1 VGCRTKTPAA
11 RKQQARSFR
20 AEKEKQQ
27 KRFRREDLKM
37 NSNTSQLVRHSIARM
52 LAITLVVLATAA
64 GALAQVPNTIPP
76 AGINPGLD
84 VGDQGM
90 LVPHGAVRVPVTN
103 GGAPVFGP
111 DGVTQLVDYWVAD
124 TASGFCRLDPTP
136 NPATGIVSGALNL
149 ATCFL
154 AATGQLQDYQ
164 VEFGVVFVA
173 DMSLGGIM
181 RFKFIPDGTGR
192 HMIIDPANT
201 VQIFGPTSL
210 LGNTAVGIHPRVET
224 IKMGP
229 DGKLYFSFPGNGD
242 IWRVLNPLSLT
253 FTQAG
258 NKVERVGTSD
268 NQRRVDAF
276 AWIGHDIWMDQ
287 AGFLNKLQNA
297 DKCNYTAACVASL
310 EFGNVTAN
318 LGVASDQRFST
329 DTTGHHVYFGDGNV
343 VVDYDTATQQTM
355 HIVSNAGNLISGVG
369 GATTQVA
376 TSIIQSINLDQQTGD
391 FIITDDTAIEAPLP
405 EGAGPNPTGSGRVW
419 MVKAGVPEP
428 CGPAPTCS
436 MTSPVGNSAPVT
448 TVQQEVA
455 ARRATLLIAGI
466 THPRGL
472 LFLGD
477 RYWVSDEVN
486 GFCRID
492 ENLATGATS
501 LSHCYKP
508 TPSFIPGQ
516 ADATDGTTL
525 AGLRTV
531 YVPDASGGPGIA
543 RFTFNPANGGTLTQ
557 TGVLSSGTS
566 AVESVAVPK
575 QVPGT
580 SLVPEDAVYV
590 GFSNNGTMSKITK
603 ASTSP
608 SALTPVANLE
618 NGVGVISMAFYGS
631 DLYMAEEGTPTLQNG
646 NVNSVKRGSFNTY
659 FPKASPSMA
668 KGTAISVAFPTVRGQ
683 FLGLVVQNPLAI
695 AIGPTFERPLCLG
708 PAGTATGN
716 IMTFGGGSTVTPGV
730 SDPSLLMT
738 APAMYVGASAIS
750 APTTPQ
756 SPQGTATLTPDA
768 EVDQWDFTC
777 QTQSNWVDEAA
788 LSPLLSLNVPIA
800 SVTAIAVSNHT
811 ATATM
816 AIGDDPTAE
825 IPDPKGGGPKDP
837 LGIPLTTPAATP
849 GQGHVYIVR

>member
-1 VGCRTKTPAA
+1 
-11 RKQQARSFR
+11 
-20 AEKEKQQ
+20 
-27 KRFRREDLKM
+27 M

-149 ATCFL
+149 STCFL
-154 AATGQLQDYQ
+154 AATGQPQDYQ
-164 VEFGVVFVA
+164 VQFGVVFVA

-181 RFKFIPDGTGR
+181 RFKFVPDGTGK
-192 HMIIDPANT
+192 HMALDPNNLLAPNNT

-210 LGNTAVGIHPRVET
+210 LGTTAVGIHPRVET

-229 DGKLYFSFPGNGD
+229 DGKLYFTFPGNGD
-242 IWRVLNPLSLT
+242 IWRVLNPLSPN
-253 FTQAG
+253 FTQLG

-268 NQRRVDAF
+268 NGRRIDAF
-276 AWIGHDIWMDQ
+276 AWVGHDIWMDQ
-287 AGFLNKLQNA
+287 AGFLNKLPNA
-297 DKCNYTAACVASL
+297 DKCNYTAACVATL

-343 VVDYDTATQQTM
+343 VVDYDAATQQTM
-355 HIVSNAGNLISGVG
+355 HIVTNAGNLISGPG
-369 GATTQVA
+369 GATTQVP
-376 TSIIQSINLDQQTGD
+376 TSIIQSINLDQQSGD
-391 FIITDDTAIEAPLP
+391 FIITDDTSIEAPLP

-419 MVKAGVPEP
+419 MVKAGVAEP

-436 MTSPVGNSAPVT
+436 MTAEVGNSGPVFIA
-448 TVQQEVA
+448 QEQVA

-516 ADATDGTTL
+516 ADATDGATL

-531 YVPDASGGPGIA
+531 YVPDASGAAGIA
-543 RFTFNPANGGTLTQ
+543 RFTFNPANGGTITQ

-566 AVESVAVPK
+566 AAEAVALPK

-580 SLVPEDAVYV
+580 TLTPEDALYV
-590 GFSNNGTMSKITK
+590 GFSNNGTISKITK
-603 ASTSP
+603 VSTSP

-631 DLYMAEEGTPTLQNG
+631 DLYMAEEGTPVLQNG
-646 NVNSVKRGSFNTY
+646 NVNSVKRGSFNTIM
-659 FPKASPSMA
+659 PKASPSMA
-668 KGTAISVAFPTVRGQ
+668 KGTAISVAFPVVRGQ
-683 FLGLVVQNPLAI
+683 FLGLIVQNPLAI

-716 IMTFGGGSTVTPGV
+716 IMTFGGGSTVKPGV

-738 APAMYVGASAIS
+738 APAMYVGASAIL
-750 APTTPQ
+750 APSTPQ
-756 SPQGTATLTPDA
+756 SPQASNTITQDA
-768 EVDQWDFTC
+768 EVDQWDITC
-777 QTQSNWVDEAA
+777 QTQSNWVDEAS
-788 LSPLLSLNVPIA
+788 LNPLLSLNVPIA
-800 SVTAIAVSNHT
+800 SVTAIAVSDHS
-811 ATATM
+811 ATASM
-816 AIGDDPTAE
+816 AIGDDPTAQ
-825 IPDPKGGGPKDP
+825 IPDPKGGLAKDP
-837 LGIPLTTPAATP
+837 LGVPLTTPALTP

>member
-1 VGCRTKTPAA
+1 
-11 RKQQARSFR
+11 
-20 AEKEKQQ
+20 
-27 KRFRREDLKM
+27 M

-111 DGVTQLVDYWVAD
+111 DGKTQLVDYFVAD
-124 TASGFCRLDPTP
+124 TASGLCRLDPTP
-136 NPATGIVSGALNL
+136 NPATGIISGALNL
-149 ATCFL
+149 STCFL
-154 AATGQLQDYQ
+154 TATGQPQDYQ
-164 VEFGVVFVA
+164 VEFGVIFVA
-173 DMSLGGIM
+173 DMSLGGVW
-181 RFKFIPDGTGR
+181 RFRFVPDGTGR
-192 HMIIDPANT
+192 HMALDPNNTQVAPGAPLNT

-210 LGNTAVGIHPRVET
+210 IGVTAVGIHPRVET

-229 DGKLYFSFPGNGD
+229 DGKLYITFPGNGD
-242 IWRVLNPLSLT
+242 IWRILNPLSPT

-258 NKVERVGTSD
+258 NKLERVGTSD
-268 NQRRVDAF
+268 NGRRIDAF
-276 AWIGHDIWMDQ
+276 AWVGHDIWMDQ
-287 AGFLNKLQNA
+287 AGFLNKLPNA
-297 DKCNYTAACVASL
+297 DKCNYTAACVATL

-329 DTTGHHVYFGDGNV
+329 DTTGHHVYFGTGNV
-343 VVDYDTATQQTM
+343 VADYDTLTTQTM
-355 HIVSNAGNLISGVG
+355 HVLTNSGNLISGNG
-369 GATTQVA
+369 GAFTQVA
-376 TSIIQSINLDQQTGD
+376 TSIIQSINLDQQSGD
-391 FIITDDTAIEAPLP
+391 FIITDDTSIEAPLP
-405 EGAGPNPTGSGRVW
+405 EGAGPNPVGSGRVW
-419 MVKAGVPEP
+419 MVKAGVAEP

-436 MTSPVGNSAPVT
+436 MTSAVGNSAPEFVP
-448 TVQQEVA
+448 QQQAA

-472 LFLGD
+472 IFLGD

-492 ENLATGATS
+492 ENAATGAAF

-508 TPSFIPGQ
+508 TPSFIAGQ
-516 ADATDGTTL
+516 ADATDGATL
-525 AGLRTV
+525 AGLRTL
-531 YVPDASGGPGIA
+531 YVPDASGAAGIA
-543 RFTFNPANGGTLTQ
+543 RFTFNPANGGTITQ

-566 AVESVAVPK
+566 AAEAVAVPK

-580 SLVPEDAVYV
+580 TLTPEDAVYV
-590 GFSNNGTMSKITK
+590 GFSNNNSVYKITK
-603 ASTSP
+603 ATTSP

-631 DLYMAEEGTPTLQNG
+631 DLYMAEEGTPVLAAG

-683 FLGLVVQNPLAI
+683 GLGLVIQNPLAI

-708 PAGTATGN
+708 PAGTAVGN
-716 IMTFGGGSTVTPGV
+716 IVTFGGGSTVTPGV
-730 SDPSLLMT
+730 NDPSLLMT
-738 APAMYVGASAIS
+738 APAMYVGASAIP

-756 SPQGTATLTPDA
+756 SPQGGSNITQDS
-768 EVDQWDFTC
+768 EVDQWDITC
-777 QTQSNWVDEAA
+777 QTQANWVDEAS
-788 LSPLLSLNVPIA
+788 LNPLLSLNVPIA

-811 ATATM
+811 ATASM
-816 AIGDDPTAE
+816 AIGDDPTAQ

-837 LGIPLTTPAATP
+837 LGIPLTSPAATP

>member
-1 VGCRTKTPAA
+1 
-11 RKQQARSFR
+11 
-20 AEKEKQQ
+20 
-27 KRFRREDLKM
+27 M

-52 LAITLVVLATAA
+52 LAITLVVLATVA

-90 LVPHGAVRVPVTN
+90 LVPHGAIRVPVVN
-103 GGAPVFGP
+103 AAGAPVLGP

-136 NPATGIVSGALNL
+136 NPATGIISGALNL
-149 ATCFL
+149 STCFL
-154 AATGQLQDYQ
+154 AATGQPQDYQ

-173 DMSLGGIM
+173 DMSLGGVM
-181 RFKFIPDGTGR
+181 RFRFVPAPPN
-192 HMIIDPANT
+192 HMALDPNNTQVPPGGPLNT
-201 VQIFGPTSL
+201 VQIMGPTSL
-210 LGNTAVGIHPRVET
+210 IGNTAVGIHPRVET

-229 DGKLYFSFPGNGD
+229 DGKLYISFPGNGD
-242 IWRVLNPLSLT
+242 IWRILNPLSPT

-258 NKVERVGTSD
+258 NKLERVGTSD
-268 NQRRVDAF
+268 NGRRIDAF
-276 AWIGHDIWMDQ
+276 AWVGHDIWMDQ
-287 AGFLNKLQNA
+287 AGFLNKLPNA
-297 DKCNYTAACVASL
+297 DKCNYTAICVATL

-329 DTTGHHVYFGDGNV
+329 DTTGHHVYFGTGNV
-343 VVDYDTATQQTM
+343 VADYDTLTTQTM
-355 HIVSNAGNLISGVG
+355 HIVTNAGNLITGNG

-376 TSIIQSINLDQQTGD
+376 TSIIQSINLDQKSGD

-405 EGAGPNPTGSGRVW
+405 EGAGPNPVGSGRVW
-419 MVKAGVPEP
+419 MVKAGAPEP

-436 MTSPVGNSAPVT
+436 MTAEVGNSGPEFVP
-448 TVQQEVA
+448 QQQAA
-455 ARRATLLIAGI
+455 ARRATLLIAGV

-492 ENLATGATS
+492 VNPVSGAAS

-508 TPSFIPGQ
+508 TATFIPGQ
-516 ADATDGTTL
+516 ADATDGATL

-531 YVPDASGGPGIA
+531 YVPDASGAAGIA

-566 AVESVAVPK
+566 AAEAVAVPK

-580 SLVPEDAVYV
+580 SLTPEDAVYV
-590 GFSNNGTMSKITK
+590 GFSNNNSVYKITK
-603 ASTSP
+603 ATTSP
-608 SALTPVANLE
+608 SALTAVANLE

-631 DLYMAEEGTPTLQNG
+631 DLYMAEEGTPVLANG

-683 FLGLVVQNPLAI
+683 ALGLIIQNPLAI

-716 IMTFGGGSTVTPGV
+716 IITFGGGSTVTPT
-730 SDPSLLMT
+730 SDPSLLST
-738 APAMYVGASAIS
+738 APAMYVGASAIPS
-750 APTTPQ
+750 PSLPQ
-756 SPQGTATLTPDA
+756 SPQGGGSITQDS
-768 EVDQWDFTC
+768 EVDQWDITC
-777 QTQSNWVDEAA
+777 QTQANWVDEAS
-788 LSPLLSLNVPIA
+788 LNPLLSLNVPIA
-800 SVTAIAVSNHT
+800 SVTAIAVSDHT
-811 ATATM
+811 AAATM
-816 AIGDDPTAE
+816 AIGDDPTAQ

-837 LGIPLTTPAATP
+837 LGIPLTSPSAIP
-849 GQGHVYIVR
+849 GQGHIYLVR